1 MKFMFCL
8 GLFSGIIIGMLIS
21 IVIVI
26 LSIKDEE
33 GR

>member
-8 GLFSGIIIGMLIS
+8 GLYIGLILGMLIS

-26 LSIKDEE
+26 LSMKDEE